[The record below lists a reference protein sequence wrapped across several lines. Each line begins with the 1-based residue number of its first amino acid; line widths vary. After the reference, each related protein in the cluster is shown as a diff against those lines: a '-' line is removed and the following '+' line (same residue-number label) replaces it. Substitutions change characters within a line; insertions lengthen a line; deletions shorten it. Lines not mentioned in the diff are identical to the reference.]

1 MYSNVTQANSNNMQ
15 KLAESQK
22 KFEEASIMITRQ
34 SAHIA
39 ELTSQIEKL
48 KDING
53 QLEY

>member
-15 KLAESQK
+15 TK
-22 KFEEASIMITRQ
+22 K
-34 SAHIA
+34 SAYII

-53 QLEY
+53 QLE